1 MNQWPRAEKLSALL
15 TEDYLAE
22 RSARGNRRAFDKALS
37 RVKDVAPPREDAIP
51 EED

>member
-1 MNQWPRAEKLSALL
+1 
-15 TEDYLAE
+15 LAE